1 MGNIVLLDEH
11 TINKIA
17 AGEVVDRP
25 ASIVKEL
32 VENSIDAK
40 ATKITV
46 EIRNGGVSQIKITD
60 NGIGFKSDDV
70 ELAFERHA
78 TSKIR
83 KEEDLQTIKSMGFRG
98 EALASIAAISKVCLI
113 SKNIE
118 EDVGMKAVVEAGKVI
133 SMEPSAA
140 LQGTMIEIR
149 DVFYNVPAR
158 FKFLKKDFTEASYI
172 EDVITRMALAH
183 PEVSFKYINNSKTII
198 QTSGKGDLKGTIY
211 DIFGRE
217 IYENVIP
224 VNYEYE
230 NIKVSGMIGKPVV
243 SRSTRMHQFTF
254 INTRYIKD
262 KIINTAIDKACL
274 QKYAIGKFT
283 FIVLNLDMNPS
294 IVDVNVHPSKLEVK
308 FENES
313 KVFDAV
319 YHAIK
324 NALEEDA
331 TKNSPFTTIRD
342 SKIEHE
348 KQAEPQIK
356 PIIQPNIH
364 VENVDKSA
372 DILPKSNVAVQNEV
386 KNDIKDSS
394 LKVEEKVVEKI
405 PEINNVDNSSSN
417 NATKLEIAEEVFVP
431 YVAEKEVPAIF
442 NADNSEKKVEVVED
456 GAKQLEKVNI
466 TIEDD
471 KQKEDI
477 FYKYIGNV
485 FDTYII
491 IQIKDKMYII
501 DQHAAHER
509 LLYEKIKK
517 DYFSKNPSVQMLLLP
532 IVVEL
537 AAKEKQV
544 VEENLDMFKNAGFDM
559 EEFGENVYKISGV
572 PNIGYDMDYK
582 SVFTD
587 MVDDLLGASKTWSGS
602 KEERFIATLACK
614 AAVKGKM
621 KLSKEEQTSLI
632 DGMIKLENP
641 FNCPHGRPTAIIMSN
656 YEIERKFLRK

>member
-25 ASIVKEL
+25 ASIVKEI

-40 ATKITV
+40 STKITV
-46 EIRNGGVSQIKITD
+46 EIRNGGVTQIKITD
-60 NGIGFKSDDV
+60 NGIGFKSDDI

-113 SKNIE
+113 SKNIDE
-118 EDVGMKAVVEAGKVI
+118 NVGMKAVVEAGKVI
-133 SMEPSAA
+133 SIEPSAA
-140 LQGTMIEIR
+140 VQGTMIEIK

-172 EDVITRMALAH
+172 EDIITKMALAH

-198 QTSGKGDLKGTIY
+198 QTSGKGNLKSTIY
-211 DIFGRE
+211 DIFGKE
-217 IYENVIP
+217 IYDNVIP
-224 VNYEYE
+224 ISYEYE
-230 NIKVSGMIGKPVV
+230 NIKVSGMIGRPVI
-243 SRSTRMHQFTF
+243 SRSTRMHQFTY

-262 KIINTAIDKACL
+262 KIVNTAIDKACL

-283 FIVLNLDMNPS
+283 FIVLNLEMNPS

-313 KVFDAV
+313 KIFDAV

-324 NALEEDA
+324 NSLEADA
-331 TKNSPFTTIRD
+331 IKNSPFTTIRD
-342 SKIEHE
+342 NKI
-348 KQAEPQIK
+348 ANQINLNK
-356 PIIQPNIH
+356 T
-364 VENVDKSA
+364 A
-372 DILPKSNVAVQNEV
+372 DIEV
-386 KNDIKDSS
+386 PLKKDAE
-394 LKVEEKVVEKI
+394 KIYINHEEKKVN
-405 PEINNVDNSSSN
+405 INNLDVVSSKPENQVQYDVERITCKINEKNS
-417 NATKLEIAEEVFVP
+417 LEVAEEVAIP
-431 YVAEKEVPAIF
+431 YISEKETPNMF
-442 NADNSEKKVEVVED
+442 NIENNSLRAESFDEKVEIKEEVINDV
-456 GAKQLEKVNI
+456 
-466 TIEDD
+466 
-471 KQKEDI
+471 QKSDM
-477 FYKYIGNV
+477 FYKYIGNI

-491 IQIKDKMYII
+491 IQIDDKMYVI

-517 DYFSKNPSVQMLLLP
+517 EYFSKNPSVQMLLLP
-532 IVVEL
+532 IIVEL
-537 AAKEKQV
+537 TFKEKQV
-544 VEENLDMFKNAGFDM
+544 VSENIGMFKNAGFDM

-582 SVFTD
+582 SVFLD
-587 MVDDLLGASKTWSGS
+587 MIDELLGASKTYSGD

-621 KLSKEEQTSLI
+621 KLSKEEQIALI
-632 DGMIKLENP
+632 DDMIKLENP
-641 FNCPHGRPTAIIMSN
+641 FNCPHGRPTAVIMSK